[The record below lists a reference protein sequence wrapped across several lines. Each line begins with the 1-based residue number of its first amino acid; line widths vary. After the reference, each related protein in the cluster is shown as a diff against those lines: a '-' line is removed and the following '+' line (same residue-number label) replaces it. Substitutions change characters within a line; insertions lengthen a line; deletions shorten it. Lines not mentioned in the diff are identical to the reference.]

1 MASVA
6 SAEHKELALQAARCA
21 ETVLAFF
28 TQERPDDF
36 RPKAAIEAARHWATG
51 ELSVADA
58 RKAAF
63 AAHAAA
69 RECSNPAAIAAARSA
84 GHAAATAHVSHHAA
98 IAEAYMQKALTLK
111 NESQSSF

>member
-6 SAEHKELALQAARCA
+6 NGEHKELALQAARCA

-28 TQERPDDF
+28 TQERPDDS
-36 RPKAAIEAARHWATG
+36 RPKRAIEAARHWAAG

-69 RECSNPAAIAAARSA
+69 RECSNPAATAAARSA
-84 GHAAATAHVSHHAA
+84 GHAAATSHVSTHAA
-98 IAEAYMQKALTLK
+98 IAEAYMKKAMTLK
-111 NESQSSF
+111 TGSKSMF